1 MKYLKYFESSEDE
14 FTLNQRNALIDEIKY
29 YFTDLED
36 VGCDIRFTTGSKLI
50 QSKSSDL
57 THFDF
62 NMVNFIKVRIVKNH
76 IGPGRTTK
84 NYHQNQ
90 LKLFITSD
98 LFNEVIDV
106 AKDRLRD
113 KNLFIDDDSIKVENS
128 YITINIYRNEDMDK
142 IKKS

>member
-14 FTLNQRNALIDEIKY
+14 FTLDQRNALIDEIKY

-36 VGCDIRFTTGSKLI
+36 VGCNIRLTTGSKLV

-62 NMVNFIKVRIVKNH
+62 NMVNFIKVRIMKNP
-76 IGPGRTTK
+76 IGIGRTTQ
-84 NYHQNQ
+84 NHHQNQ
-90 LKLFITSD
+90 LKLFMISD

-106 AKDRLRD
+106 AKDRLSD
-113 KNLFIDDDSIKVENS
+113 KNLFIDDDSIQVESS
-128 YITINIYRNEDMDK
+128 YITMNIYRNEDMDK

>member
-1 MKYLKYFESSEDE
+1 MKFLKYFESSEDDLG
-14 FTLNQRNALIDEIKY
+14 FDIDELKY

-36 VGCDIRFTTGSKLI
+36 IGCTVRLRTSTKLI

-62 NMVNFIKVRIVKNH
+62 NMVIFIKVYIMPTRE
-76 IGPGRTTK
+76 
-84 NYHQNQ
+84 NQ
-90 LKLFITSD
+90 LRIFMMSD

-106 AKDRLRD
+106 AKDRLSD
-113 KNLFIDDDSIKVENS
+113 KNLFIDDDSIKIDGAN
-128 YITINIYRNEDMDK
+128 ITLNIYKNEDMDK

>member
-1 MKYLKYFESSEDE
+1 MKYLKYFESSEDD
-14 FTLNQRNALIDEIKY
+14 LGLDIDELKY

-36 VGCDIRFTTGSKLI
+36 VGFTVRLRTSTKLV

-62 NMVNFIKVRIVKNH
+62 NMVNFIKVRIMKNP
-76 IGPGRTTK
+76 IGIGRSTK

-90 LKLFITSD
+90 LKLFMMSD

-106 AKDRLRD
+106 AKDRLSD
-113 KNLFIDDDSIKVENS
+113 KNLFIDDDSIQVENS
-128 YITINIYRNEDMDK
+128 YITINIYKNEDIDK

>member
-1 MKYLKYFESSEDE
+1 MKYLKYFESSEDN
-14 FTLNQRNALIDEIKY
+14 FGIDQRNILIEEIKY

-36 VGCDIRFTTGSKLI
+36 VGCDIRFTTGSKLV

-90 LKLFITSD
+90 LKLFMTSD

>member
-1 MKYLKYFESSEDE
+1 MKYLKYFESSEDD
-14 FTLNQRNALIDEIKY
+14 FGLDQRNILIDEIKY

-36 VGCDIRFTTGSKLI
+36 VGFDIRFTTGSKLI

-62 NMVNFIKVRIVKNH
+62 NMVNFIKVRIMKNP

-90 LKLFITSD
+90 LKLFMMSD

-106 AKDRLRD
+106 AKDRLSD
-113 KNLFIDDDSIKVENS
+113 KNLFIDDDSIQVENS

>member
-1 MKYLKYFESSEDE
+1 MKHLKYFESSADE
-14 FTLNQRNALIDEIKY
+14 LFQDDLGFYIDELKY

-36 VGCDIRFTTGSKLI
+36 AGWTVRLRTSTKLI

-62 NMVNFIKVRIVKNH
+62 NMVNFIKVCIMKNP

-90 LKLFITSD
+90 LKLFMMSD
-98 LFNEVIDV
+98 LFNEVTDV
-106 AKDRLRD
+106 AKDRLSD
-113 KNLFIDDDSIKVENS
+113 KNLFIDDDSIQVENS

>member
-1 MKYLKYFESSEDE
+1 MKYLKYFESSEDDLG
-14 FTLNQRNALIDEIKY
+14 FDIDELKY

-36 VGCDIRFTTGSKLI
+36 AGFTVRLRTSNKLI
-50 QSKSSDL
+50 QSKSYDL
-57 THFDF
+57 KHFDF
-62 NMVNFIKVRIVKNH
+62 NMVTFIKVQIIKNP

-90 LKLFITSD
+90 LKLFMMSD

-106 AKDRLRD
+106 AKDRLSD
-113 KNLFIDDDSIKVENS
+113 KNLFIDDDSIQVENS
-128 YITINIYRNEDMDK
+128 YITINIYKNEDMDK

>member
-1 MKYLKYFESSEDE
+1 MKHLKYFESSEDDLG
-14 FTLNQRNALIDEIKY
+14 FDIDELKY

-36 VGCDIRFTTGSKLI
+36 IGCTVRLRTSTKLV

-62 NMVNFIKVRIVKNH
+62 NMVIFIKVQIMKNP

-90 LKLFITSD
+90 LKLFMMSD

-106 AKDRLRD
+106 AKDRLSD
-113 KNLFIDDDSIKVENS
+113 KNLFIDDDSIQVENS
-128 YITINIYRNEDMDK
+128 YITINIYKNEDMDK

>member
-1 MKYLKYFESSEDE
+1 MKYLKYFESSEDD
-14 FTLNQRNALIDEIKY
+14 FGFDIDELKY

-36 VGCDIRFTTGSKLI
+36 AGCTVRLRTSTKLI

-62 NMVNFIKVRIVKNH
+62 NMVNFIKVYIIKNP

-90 LKLFITSD
+90 LKLFMMSD

-106 AKDRLRD
+106 AKDRLSD
-113 KNLFIDDDSIKVENS
+113 KNLFIDDDSTQVNGAI
-128 YITINIYRNEDMDK
+128 ITLNIYKNEDMDK

>member
-1 MKYLKYFESSEDE
+1 MKYLKYFESSEDDLG
-14 FTLNQRNALIDEIKY
+14 FDIDELKY

-36 VGCDIRFTTGSKLI
+36 AGFTVRLRTSNKLI
-50 QSKSSDL
+50 QSKSYDL
-57 THFDF
+57 KHFDF
-62 NMVNFIKVRIVKNH
+62 NMVTFIKVQIIKNP

-90 LKLFITSD
+90 LKLFMMSD

-106 AKDRLRD
+106 AKDRLSD
-113 KNLFIDDDSIKVENS
+113 KNLFIDDDSIQVENS
-128 YITINIYRNEDMDK
+128 YITINIYKNEDKDK

>member
-1 MKYLKYFESSEDE
+1 MKYLKYFESSEED
-14 FTLNQRNALIDEIKY
+14 FGFDIDELKY

-36 VGCDIRFTTGSKLI
+36 VGCDVRLRTSTKLV

-62 NMVNFIKVRIVKNH
+62 NMVNFIKVRIMKNL
-76 IGPGRTTK
+76 IGIGRSTK

-90 LKLFITSD
+90 LKLFMMSD

-106 AKDRLRD
+106 AKDRLSD
-113 KNLFIDDDSIKVENS
+113 KNLFIDDDSIQVENS
-128 YITINIYRNEDMDK
+128 YITINIYKNEDIDK

>member
-1 MKYLKYFESSEDE
+1 MKYLKYFESSEDDLG
-14 FTLNQRNALIDEIKY
+14 FDIDELKY

-36 VGCDIRFTTGSKLI
+36 AGCDVRLRTSTKLV

-62 NMVNFIKVRIVKNH
+62 NMVNFIKVRIMKNP

-90 LKLFITSD
+90 LGLFMMSD

-106 AKDRLRD
+106 AKDRLSD
-113 KNLFIDDDSIKVENS
+113 KNLFIDDDSIQVENS
-128 YITINIYRNEDMDK
+128 YITINIYKNEDMDK

>member
-1 MKYLKYFESSEDE
+1 MKYLKYFESSEED
-14 FTLNQRNALIDEIKY
+14 FGFDIDELKY

-36 VGCDIRFTTGSKLI
+36 VGCDVRLRTSTKLI

-62 NMVNFIKVRIVKNH
+62 NMVIFIKVYIMKNL
-76 IGPGRTTK
+76 IGIGRSTK

-90 LKLFITSD
+90 LKLFMMSD

-106 AKDRLRD
+106 AKDRLSD
-113 KNLFIDDDSIKVENS
+113 KNLFIDDDSIQVDGSN
-128 YITINIYRNEDMDK
+128 ITMNIYRNEDMDK

>member
-1 MKYLKYFESSEDE
+1 MKHLKYFESSEDDLG
-14 FTLNQRNALIDEIKY
+14 FDIDELKY
-29 YFTDLED
+29 YFIDLED
-36 VGCDIRFTTGSKLI
+36 AGCTVRLRTSTKLI

-62 NMVNFIKVRIVKNH
+62 NMVVFIKVQIMKNPT
-76 IGPGRTTK
+76 GPGRTTK

-90 LKLFITSD
+90 LKLFMTSD

-106 AKDRLRD
+106 AKDRLSD
-113 KNLFIDDDSIKVENS
+113 KNLFIDDDSIQVENS
-128 YITINIYRNEDMDK
+128 YITINIYKNEDMDK